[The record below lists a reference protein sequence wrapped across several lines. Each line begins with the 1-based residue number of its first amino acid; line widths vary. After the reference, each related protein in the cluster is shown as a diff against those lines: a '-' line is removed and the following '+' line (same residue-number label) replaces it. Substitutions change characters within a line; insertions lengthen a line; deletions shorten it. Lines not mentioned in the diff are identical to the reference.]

1 MSAASHGILRST
13 QQRETHVEIK
23 IGIQNV
29 GREIV
34 LESSQDA
41 DAVAKLVAEAISGQK
56 ELRLEDE
63 KGRQVIVPAGV
74 IGYVE
79 LGAQEQR
86 RVGFGAL

>member
-1 MSAASHGILRST
+1 M
-13 QQRETHVEIK
+13 EIK

-41 DAVAKLVAEAISGQK
+41 DAVAKLVAEAISGKK